1 MKSKVW
7 FILLC
12 CLPLAAVCCWGYSQV
27 SAQVDA
33 SDWTPPL
40 KLFETT
46 GRASEPEL
54 VVDAAGV
61 VHVFWAYGSPENE
74 ADAAL
79 QAIYYTRQQQTVAAA
94 DTAAAADMHWAQGGI
109 WSEPVDVLVS
119 PDGRGARMPAVAL
132 DQQGYLHLAWS
143 GGDSI
148 YYSRA
153 YAPEAMTPQ
162 AWSEPIAF
170 TLYVAA
176 FEPAIVAAGNHLY
189 LLWTEAGNGLVL
201 ARSTDGG
208 RRWNSPQTIF
218 AAPGAQEL
226 ARWGRLA
233 VDDAG
238 RLHVTLSLARSS
250 DGARSGARSG
260 AAARRDPIYLYY
272 LRSEDGGDTWT
283 DPWLITPDPNFGE
296 ATVVAWGAN
305 DIHLLWNGR
314 AGTHGR
320 YHRAS
325 SDGGQT
331 WGQIETVVPPGAPL
345 GLGGLTGFPAVV
357 ADAQGNL
364 HLVSTGDP
372 QNYYTHW
379 RSGLWT
385 QPVVISVGLDGLGVT
400 GESRNMEMP
409 SLALGL
415 GNQLHAVFHDGQE
428 RIWYTSRL
436 LPDLPAVP
444 WQPLPTITPPVVHQ
458 PAASPL
464 PLATATS
471 TPAFSLAAPPS
482 PPSPYLALLLGLF
495 SAAALLSL
503 IVFIR
508 TRIS

>member
-12 CLPLAAVCCWGYSQV
+12 LCCWGHSQV

-40 KLFETT
+40 ALFETT

-74 ADAAL
+74 ADATL
-79 QAIYYTRQQQTVAAA
+79 QAIYYARQQQ
-94 DTAAAADMHWAQGGI
+94 GI

-201 ARSTDGG
+201 ARSMDGG

-238 RLHVTLSLARSS
+238 RLHVTLSLVRSS
-250 DGARSGARSG
+250 DVV
-260 AAARRDPIYLYY
+260 AARRDPIYLYY

-283 DPWLITPDPNFGE
+283 DPWLITPEPDFGE
-296 ATVVAWGAN
+296 ATVVTWGAN
-305 DIHLLWNGR
+305 DVHLLWNGR

-325 SDGGQT
+325 ADGGQT
-331 WGQIETVVPPGAPL
+331 WSEIETVVPPGAPL

-357 ADAQGNL
+357 VDAQGNL
-364 HLVSTGDP
+364 HLVSTSDP
-372 QNYYTHW
+372 QNYYTH
-379 RSGLWT
+379 RHRGLWT
-385 QPVVISVGLDGLGVT
+385 QPLLISAGLDGLGVT

-415 GNQLHAVFHDGQE
+415 GNRLHAVFHDGQE

-436 LPDLPAVP
+436 LLDLPAVP
-444 WQPLPTITPPVVHQ
+444 RQPLPTVTPTIVHQ
-458 PAASPL
+458 PAAAPL
-464 PLATATS
+464 PLATATPIP
-471 TPAFSLAAPPS
+471 TFSLAAPPP

-495 SAAALLSL
+495 AAAALLSL

-508 TRIS
+508 ARRTP

>member
-1 MKSKVW
+1 MKKHRQLP
-7 FILLC
+7 FIILFI
-12 CLPLAAVCCWGYSQV
+12 CCWTHGRA

-40 KLFETT
+40 ALFETT

-74 ADAAL
+74 ADGAL
-79 QAIYYTRQQQTVAAA
+79 QSIYYTRQQQGV
-94 DTAAAADMHWAQGGI
+94 

-119 PDGRGARMPAVAL
+119 PGGRGARMPAVAL
-132 DQQGYLHLAWS
+132 DQYGYLHLAWS

-153 YAPEAMTPQ
+153 YAPVAAAGGGPQ
-162 AWSEPIAF
+162 AWTTPVAF

-176 FEPAIVAAGNHLY
+176 FEPAIVAAGDHVY
-189 LLWTEAGNGLVL
+189 LLWTEANNGLVF
-201 ARSTDGG
+201 ARSADGG

-233 VDDAG
+233 VDEAG
-238 RLHVTLSLARSS
+238 RLHVTLSLARSG
-250 DGARSGARSG
+250 DA

-283 DPWLITPDPNFGE
+283 DPWLIAPEPDFGE
-296 ATVVAWGAN
+296 ATLVTWGAN
-305 DIHLLWNGR
+305 DLHLFWNGR

-331 WGQIETVVPPGAPL
+331 WSAVETILPPGPPL

-357 ADAQGNL
+357 SDARGDL

-379 RSGLWT
+379 RNGLWT
-385 QPVVISVGLDGLGVT
+385 EPVVISVGLDGLGVT
-400 GESRNMEMP
+400 GESVNMEMP
-409 SLALGL
+409 SLALGS
-415 GNQLHAVFHDGQE
+415 GNQLHAVFHEGQE

-436 LPDLPAVP
+436 LPDLPALP
-444 WQPLPTITPPVVHQ
+444 WQPLPTVTPT
-458 PAASPL
+458 PATAAAGDLPPASSL
-464 PLATATS
+464 PTLATATPV
-471 TPAFSLAAPPS
+471 PAFSHAAPPS
-482 PPSPYLALLLGLF
+482 PASPYLALLLALF
-495 SAAALLSL
+495 SAAAFLTFTLFL
-503 IVFIR
+503 Y
-508 TRIS
+508 TRLRRIP